1 MISVVTL
8 SPASLLSRLADLSE
22 AEAALSLFCFHVPAR
37 SSCLLLD
44 LPPPRGSP
52 FQAATAKQLARLLGC
67 SAGVRVEWSNWS
79 GRWSRAYL
87 VPMGEPVNGSQLSL
101 PRGVCLPRNFR
112 GTLPLV
118 QLLGSLEYVC

>member
-1 MISVVTL
+1 MISVITL
-8 SPASLLSRLADLSE
+8 SPASLLSRLADLNE
-22 AEAALSLFCFHVPAR
+22 VEAALSLFCFHVPAR

-52 FQAATAKQLARLLGC
+52 FQVASAKQLARLLGC

-87 VPMGEPVNGSQLSL
+87 VPMCEPVNGSQLSL
-101 PRGVCLPRNFR
+101 PHGVCFSRNFR
-112 GTLPLV
+112 GTLPII
-118 QLLGSLEYVC
+118 QLLGSLTDVC